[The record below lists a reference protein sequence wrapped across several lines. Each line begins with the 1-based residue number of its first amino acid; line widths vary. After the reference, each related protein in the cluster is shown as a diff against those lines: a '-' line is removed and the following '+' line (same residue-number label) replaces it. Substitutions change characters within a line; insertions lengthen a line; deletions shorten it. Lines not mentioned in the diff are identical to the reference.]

1 MKANRELH
9 QVPDISDIVIH
20 EPRPCGC
27 SCRIGQD
34 TSLRDLQERVV
45 RHCAPTLAGLKC
57 GSMFR
62 VCCCLH
68 GIIDHIEDIHS
79 TVAHKGVRMDVL
91 SSDGC
96 GCLLYVYRPSL
107 LEERLGDADV
117 RSFLDGYGY
126 TSYDA
131 GGALEHLKERFS
143 TEGMPAEIG
152 VFLDYPMEDVKGY
165 IEHGGRNCLSIGCWK
180 VYGDVDAAEKRFDC
194 YRRCRDVYCRR
205 FTEGYG
211 LDRLSVRC

>member
-1 MKANRELH
+1 
-9 QVPDISDIVIH
+9 
-20 EPRPCGC
+20 
-27 SCRIGQD
+27 
-34 TSLRDLQERVV
+34 
-45 RHCAPTLAGLKC
+45 
-57 GSMFR
+57 MFR

-68 GIIDHIEDIHS
+68 GIIDHIEEIHS

-152 VFLDYPMEDVKGY
+152 VFLDYPMEGIRGY
-165 IEHGGRNCLSIGCWK
+165 I
-180 VYGDVDAAEKRFDC
+180 AAEKRFDC